1 MGREMAI
8 NWIYHNSIGK
18 LAINLMKCAVN
29 VTQIKP
35 RHHSKRGGGREE
47 QGRSAHTHTRA
58 TQSTCRV
65 LPAAESTS
73 QDNQTP
79 QRNAGIK

>member
-1 MGREMAI
+1 
-8 NWIYHNSIGK
+8 
-18 LAINLMKCAVN
+18 MKCAVN

-35 RHHSKRGGGREE
+35 RHHSKRGVAERGEGGV
-47 QGRSAHTHTRA
+47 HTH

>member
-1 MGREMAI
+1 MAI

-35 RHHSKRGGGREE
+35 RHHSKRGVAERGEGGV
-47 QGRSAHTHTRA
+47 HTHTHA
-58 TQSTCRV
+58 HTKYLSS
-65 LPAAESTS
+65 AAC
-73 QDNQTP
+73 
-79 QRNAGIK
+79 G

>member
-35 RHHSKRGGGREE
+35 RHRSKRGGGREKR
-47 QGRSAHTHTRA
+47 GRSAHTH

-73 QDNQTP
+73 EDNQTP